1 MSPFDTQAKKKKK
14 KGKEIPGLRHSSQN
28 TYSTAKGSP

>member
-14 KGKEIPGLRHSSQN
+14 GKDIPGLRHSSQN